1 MNEDKIID
9 LDVQRKEKLIENIRK
24 CDSLHGNCDYLLEHN
39 DCDDLIEYI
48 NMLQQKNKEFQQEN
62 EFYKHVIKDNY
73 DTSQDIMYE
82 MKEENVKLQQENKEL
97 KKTNASL
104 QSALS
109 LSRQKYNNDKA
120 RYRRK
125 YKKEHNILT
134 EFEKWIKEEIYIIEN
149 TYSQIN
155 GNYMR
160 MQPILD
166 TYKEC
171 LDKLQELKEGK
182 K

>member
-1 MNEDKIID
+1 MSEDKIID
-9 LDVQRKEKLIENIRK
+9 LDVQRKEKLIENIRN
-24 CDSLHGNCDYLLEHN
+24 CDSLHDNCDFLLDHS
-39 DCDDLIEYI
+39 DCDDLIEYF
-48 NMLQQKNKEFQQEN
+48 NMLKQKNKEFQQEN

-97 KKTNASL
+97 KR
-104 QSALS
+104 ALENK
-109 LSRQKYNNDKA
+109 RVCYYNNKA
-120 RYRRK
+120 YDIK
-125 YKKEHNILT
+125 TLLNKNNILT